1 MGMTMKMTNRQN
13 KEAGGQD
20 DMTGNGIKDHSFAVL
35 AYKESKYLEACIQS
49 LLEQASRDHI
59 YISTPTPSP
68 YISKIANKYGLDVHV
83 NSAGG
88 NIARDWSF
96 ALKQARTKYV
106 TLAHQDD
113 IYFRDYARKM
123 AANAEKAGDAVIIFC
138 DYVEKID
145 GEHKAHTLLLY
156 VKRLL
161 LLPFFINAGR
171 VRSGF
176 LKRLT
181 LAFGSPICC
190 PSVTY
195 NKSLVGDFSFDETF
209 KINLDWDAWIK
220 LSRLNG
226 SYVFIHERLMAH
238 RIHPEA
244 ETSVG
249 IKNNQRQTED
259 LIMFQ
264 RIWGKFAAKIISY
277 FYSLSHKINANASK

>member
-1 MGMTMKMTNRQN
+1 MMNRQI
-13 KEAGGQD
+13 KAAERQD

-49 LLEQASRDHI
+49 LLEQTSRDHV
-59 YISTPTPSP
+59 YISTSTPSP
-68 YISKIANKYGLDVHV
+68 FISDIADKYGLDVYV

-88 NIARDWSF
+88 NIGRDWSF

-113 IYFRDYARKM
+113 IYFRDYAGKM
-123 AANAEKAGDAVIIFC
+123 VANAEKTGDAVIIFC

-145 GEHKAHTLLLY
+145 GEHKSHTLLLY

-161 LLPFFINAGR
+161 LWPFFINAGR

-190 PSVTY
+190 PSVTF
-195 NKSLVGDFSFDETF
+195 NKNLVNDFSFDETF

-220 LSRLNG
+220 FSRLKG
-226 SYVFIHERLMAH
+226 SFIFIPERLMAH

-249 IKNNQRQTED
+249 IKNNRRQTED

-264 RIWGKFAAKIISY
+264 RIWGKFIAKIIGL
-277 FYSLSHKINANASK
+277 FYSLSYKINSDTSNRWK

>member
-1 MGMTMKMTNRQN
+1 
-13 KEAGGQD
+13 
-20 DMTGNGIKDHSFAVL
+20 MTGTGIKDHSFAIL

-49 LLEQASRDHI
+49 LLEQTSQGHV
-59 YISTPTPSP
+59 YISTSTPSP
-68 YISKIANKYGLDVHV
+68 FISGIADKYGLDVFV

-88 NIARDWSF
+88 NIGRDWSF
-96 ALKQARTKYV
+96 ALKQAKTKYV

-113 IYFRDYARKM
+113 IYFRDYAKKM
-123 AANAEKAGDAVIIFC
+123 VTNAEKAGDAVIIFC

-145 GEHKAHTLLLY
+145 GEHRSHTLLLY

-161 LLPFFINAGR
+161 LLPFFIGAGR

-190 PSVTY
+190 PSVTF

-209 KINLDWDAWIK
+209 KINLDWDAWIR
-220 LSRLNG
+220 LSRLSG
-226 SYVFIHERLMAH
+226 SYVFIPERLMAH

-249 IKNNQRQTED
+249 IKNNQRQKED
-259 LIMFQ
+259 LVMFQ
-264 RIWGKFAAKIISY
+264 RIWGKFIAKIIGL
-277 FYSLSHKINANASK
+277 FYSLSYKINSDTSNRS